1 MLRRMSSKIVDM
13 IDDFE
18 NTEKVQMKKQETP
31 NIKQLNDEM
40 NNYEG
45 KRSILK

>member
-18 NTEKVQMKKQETP
+18 NTEKAEMEKQGTP

-40 NNYEG
+40 NN
-45 KRSILK
+45 